1 MSRKPR
7 KVKATDRYAM
17 PTAINPLRH
26 LKLPPLPSKGRP
38 PKELLEA
45 WLAVVAQLLVRG
57 VCDPA
62 EASELT
68 GVQVSTMRKWY
79 SRVLLAYR
87 EEREHLAAYDGELWE
102 LRRESVDRVYRQVQ
116 EIALDRAQVTDS
128 DKNRVELLRVAL
140 TSAGHRAKLYGL
152 NAPERSEVAAQ
163 VQTQSVSVD
172 IVVTPEALE
181 ARYELPEGALRDVGV
196 AIAKSRNKVISE

>member
-1 MSRKPR
+1 
-7 KVKATDRYAM
+7 M

-26 LKLPPLPSKGRP
+26 IKLPPVPSQGRP
-38 PKELLEA
+38 TRELLDA

-68 GVQVSTMRKWY
+68 GVQVATMRKWY
-79 SRVLLAYR
+79 QKVLTAYR

-116 EIALDRAQVTDS
+116 DIALDRAKATDS

-152 NAPERSEVAAQ
+152 NAPDRTEVAAQ
-163 VQTQSVSVD
+163 IQSVNVD
-172 IVVTPEALE
+172 ISVTPEALE
-181 ARYELPEGALRDVGV
+181 QRFELPEGALRDVGT
-196 AIAKSRNKVISE
+196 AIAKSRSAAVLPGGNDGE